1 MNRIVA
7 HRGPDDEGFL
17 ALIDGTPTAFFG
29 HDTPRSVRKHCGAA
43 TVELGPSSA
52 MQISQLAL
60 GHRRLA
66 IVDLSHLGHQ
76 PMCYLGHLWITYNG
90 EIYNF
95 PELKVE
101 LETLGYRFSSHS
113 DTEVILAAYDA
124 WGADCLRRFNGMWA
138 FAIYDAR
145 TRCIFLARDRF
156 GVKPL
161 YYWISPT
168 GMLAFGSEIKQF
180 TILPEWRAVVNGQR
194 AYDFLVWGLTDHTD
208 ETLFK
213 GVRQIPGGCCA
224 SINLDSW
231 CGPSSST
238 RRLEVDRWYSLT
250 PKPFGGSF
258 EAAASGLRELLTDSV
273 SLRLRS
279 DVPVGSCLSGGL
291 DSSSIVCLLHA
302 IRSERNIDAAQLTFS
317 ARSESKAIDEGRW
330 INEVIGK
337 TGLTSNSVYPSVDAL
352 FDESLDVL
360 WHQDEPYGSTSIHAQ
375 WNVFRLAASE
385 HVRVMLDGQGADELL
400 GGYFSFFG
408 AYLAETLRRPSVSG
422 FLSEFQAV
430 RRMHAMSLRSLV
442 IATCHHLLRP
452 SLMRAVARL
461 LGRSPFAPA
470 WLDLQ
475 RLRAVP
481 EDPFA
486 AGGARGPSVR
496 DLSLSQVRSTN
507 LPMLLHWEDR
517 SSMAH
522 SVEARVP
529 FLDYRVA
536 EYVLGLPSD
545 YKISAAV
552 TKRVLREAMRGVLPE
567 AIRNRTDKIG
577 FATAEELW
585 LRERASQKFLSG
597 IDRTIAVTGG
607 IVREPIR
614 ELTRDMIDG
623 KTAFGFLVWRII
635 SFGDWVER
643 FSVSMDE

>member
-17 ALIDGTPTAFFG
+17 ALIDGTPTVFFG
-29 HDTPRSVRKHCGAA
+29 RDTPWSVRQHCGAG
-43 TVELGPSSA
+43 TVELGPSSV
-52 MQISQLAL
+52 MRVSQLAF

-113 DTEVILAAYDA
+113 DTEVILAAYEA
-124 WGADCLRRFNGMWA
+124 WGVDCLRRFNGMWA
-138 FAIYDAR
+138 FAIYDAQ
-145 TRCIFLARDRF
+145 TRRVFLARDRF

-180 TILPEWRAVVNGQR
+180 TVLPEWRSVVNGQR
-194 AYDFLVWGLTDHTD
+194 AYDFLVWGLSDHTE
-208 ETLFK
+208 ETMFK

-224 SINLDSW
+224 SINLEDW
-231 CGPSSST
+231 CRPLGAT
-238 RRLEVDRWYSLT
+238 RSLEVQRWYELV
-250 PKPFGGSF
+250 PRPFSGTF
-258 EAAASGLRELLTDSV
+258 EEAARGLRGLLTDSV

-291 DSSSIVCLLHA
+291 DSSSIVCLVHA
-302 IRSERNIDAAQLTFS
+302 IRRERRIDTAQLTFS
-317 ARSESKAIDEGRW
+317 ARSESKAVDEGRW
-330 INEVIGK
+330 IDEVICQ
-337 TGLTSNSVYPSVDAL
+337 TGLTSKTVTPCVDAV
-352 FDESLDVL
+352 FDESAQVL
-360 WHQDEPYGSTSIHAQ
+360 WYQDEPYGSTSIHAQ
-375 WNVFRLAASE
+375 WNVFRLAADE
-385 HVRVMLDGQGADELL
+385 QVRVMLDGQGADELL

-408 AYLAETLRRPSVSG
+408 AYMAELLRQPSISG

-430 RRMHAMSLRSLV
+430 RRRHAMSLRSLGV
-442 IATCHHLLRP
+442 ATCHHLLP
-452 SLMRAVARL
+452 PAAMQAVARL
-461 LGRSPFAPA
+461 LGRSPFTPA
-470 WLDLQ
+470 WLDVQ
-475 RLRAVP
+475 RLGAMP
-481 EDPFA
+481 ADPFA
-486 AGGARGPSVR
+486 AGGARGSSVR

-536 EYVLGLPSD
+536 EYVLGLPAE
-545 YKISAAV
+545 YKINGAV
-552 TKRVLREAMRGVLPE
+552 TKRVLREAMCGVLPE
-567 AIRNRTDKIG
+567 VIRSRTDKIG

-585 LRERASQKFLSG
+585 LRKHASQKFLSG
-597 IDRTIAVTGG
+597 IDRTIAAAGG
-607 IVREPIR
+607 IVGEPVR
-614 ELTRDMIDG
+614 ELAREMIDG
-623 KTAFGFLVWRII
+623 KAPFSFLIWRIV
-635 SFGDWVER
+635 SFGHWLER
-643 FSVSMDE
+643 FSVSLDN